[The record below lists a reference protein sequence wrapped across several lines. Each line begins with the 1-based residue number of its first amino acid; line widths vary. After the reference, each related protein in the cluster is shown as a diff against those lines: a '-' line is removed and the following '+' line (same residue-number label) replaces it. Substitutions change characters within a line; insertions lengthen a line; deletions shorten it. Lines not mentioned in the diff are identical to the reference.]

1 MIDYESLITDIPNY
15 PKEGIIFKD
24 ITTLISDAEGFKGA
38 VHEIAE
44 HFAGRGI
51 TKVVGTEARG
61 FIFGAPVAIE
71 MGVGFV
77 PVRKPG
83 KLPREVFSQS
93 YELEYGT
100 DTVEMHKDALGPDDV
115 GLVVDD
121 LVATAGTAVA
131 SVQLAQMAGA
141 KVEGVAFVL
150 ELVPFNSRDKIAQV
164 TDAEFFSLVQVNE
177 Y

>member
-1 MIDYESLITDIPNY
+1 MIDYESLITDIPDY

-38 VHEIAE
+38 VREIAE

-51 TKVVGTEARG
+51 TKVIGTEARG
-61 FIFGAPVAIE
+61 FIFGAPVAYE
-71 MGVGFV
+71 LGVGFV

-83 KLPREVFSQS
+83 KLPREVYSQS

-100 DTVEMHKDALGPDDV
+100 DTVEMHKDALSADDV
-115 GLVVDD
+115 VLVVDD

-131 SVQLAQMAGA
+131 SVQLAQMAGD

-150 ELVPFNSRDKIAQV
+150 ELVPFNSRAKIAEI
-164 TDAEFFSLVQVNE
+164 TDAEFFSLIQVNE